1 MPLGF
6 TYGGVRA
13 HIYAHSVLYFLV
25 GQMGEGAA
33 ANHWKVSKCLNEK

>member
-6 TYGGVRA
+6 TYGCV
-13 HIYAHSVLYFLV
+13 YAHNVLYFLV

-33 ANHWKVSKCLNEK
+33 VNHWKVSKCLNEK